1 MRLTARKKQILEF
14 YEPECRDWVKGEIGS
29 PPFDVSGVAYLLHQ
43 MSSFDKKH
51 QVESTR
57 RTLESMVKDGLL
69 EKVTVYERRQNR
81 MQYSGDAP
89 GVRCM
94 VSRYGLP
101 DQCSVTRD
109 DGEGDFIEGEC
120 ARLPDA

>member
-1 MRLTARKKQILEF
+1 MRLTARKKESLSF
-14 YEPECRDWVKGEIGS
+14 FEPDNREWVKSEIGA
-29 PPFDVSGVAYLLHQ
+29 PPLDVSGVAYLLHQ

-57 RTLESMVKDGLL
+57 RTLESMAKDGLL

-89 GVRCM
+89 GVRCRG
-94 VSRYGLP
+94 SRYGLP
-101 DQCSVTRD
+101 D
-109 DGEGDFIEGEC
+109 DGEGYFIDGEC
-120 ARLPDA
+120 ARMPDA